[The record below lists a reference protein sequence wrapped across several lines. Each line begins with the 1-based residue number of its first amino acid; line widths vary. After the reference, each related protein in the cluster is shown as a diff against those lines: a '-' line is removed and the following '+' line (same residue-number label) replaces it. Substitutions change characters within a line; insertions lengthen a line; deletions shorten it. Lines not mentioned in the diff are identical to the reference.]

1 MCCLVCRRCLSRG
14 SHHCPL
20 SRRQM
25 LPHHNLSLL
34 WHQLDSRGTTQ
45 PFRGQDCLKLQQKS
59 CLWSL
64 AINLQQLKAELTDT
78 WLRKKEVLLS
88 FLPSFPASPPS
99 SLPIPTQWK
108 WCFAPRTLQWQKPV
122 ASFQILKWQMDTACS
137 LSLHPRCL
145 HLSPQD
151 PSKMLLANTGG
162 KDKN

>member
-88 FLPSFPASPPS
+88 FLPSFPASPPCS
-99 SLPIPTQWK
+99 PHSYSVKMMLCPQNTAVAETCCQFSDPQMADGYSLQPLP
-108 WCFAPRTLQWQKPV
+108 
-122 ASFQILKWQMDTACS
+122 
-137 LSLHPRCL
+137 
-145 HLSPQD
+145 
-151 PSKMLLANTGG
+151 PSKMSSSVPPGPQQNAFG
-162 KDKN
+162 KHRRKG